1 MALPG
6 NAAYEAVASMFDHA
20 LLRQDMTVADVR
32 AGCEQAR
39 AYEIASVC
47 VRPCDVPLAASV
59 LAGASRTVVCT
70 VIGFPH
76 GTTSTAAKVAESRA
90 AMEGGAKELDM
101 VINIGWLKSG
111 LHDEVRAD
119 IAAVVAAGHAG
130 GAIVKVILET
140 SLLSDEEKRVGSTLA
155 SEAGADFVKTSTGFA
170 GGGSTPHDLRLMR
183 TAAPAGVRVKASG
196 GVKSLEAVFEARTC
210 GASRIGTSSSFAILD
225 GLKAKLAAGEA
236 VSVPAIAS
244 RDEVVAAAAAGG
256 VASGTSAMGSGY

>member
-1 MALPG
+1 
-6 NAAYEAVASMFDHA
+6 
-20 LLRQDMTVADVR
+20 MTVADVR